1 MNSRCACFLISC
13 RYHKLSLSVTMRWTR
28 RQESKEKK
36 SGRQKRIFY
45 KKIKLEIDKG
55 GMIKRKRGNEI

>member
-1 MNSRCACFLISC
+1 MHFLLISS
-13 RYHKLSLSVTMRWTR
+13 RYHELSISVTMRWTR

-45 KKIKLEIDKG
+45 KKIKLEINKE
-55 GMIKRKRGNEI
+55 GMIKRKQGNEI

>member
-28 RQESKEKK
+28 RQESKDKKTGNIKKKKEKK
-36 SGRQKRIFY
+36 YFI
-45 KKIKLEIDKG
+45 KKES
-55 GMIKRKRGNEI
+55 